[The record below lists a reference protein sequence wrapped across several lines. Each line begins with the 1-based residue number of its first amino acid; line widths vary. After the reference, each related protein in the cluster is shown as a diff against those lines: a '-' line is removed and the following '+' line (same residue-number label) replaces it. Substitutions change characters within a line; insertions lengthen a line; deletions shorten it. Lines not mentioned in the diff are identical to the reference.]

1 MSEEDINIEQ
11 IKADIQDITENIEQ
25 LRFDKE
31 NIVLEIKKDVKKWY
45 KKWIG
50 YIVGGISAL
59 TIIALIQIYF
69 SVISKTET
77 FVTEKVTKKFDEP
90 EIAHTFT
97 LIAGNEAKK
106 IIENKLTPALEEA
119 NKIVSMKIDS
129 FEKSLQEF
137 KYKYDI
143 ELEKLAQE
151 IEYIKNRNEILKLG
165 DEAIATKDAKA
176 FEELE
181 TIYESSA
188 DQGIKISA
196 LSEILRVKSHFA
208 TGTSIK
214 GINVTSTNR
223 KTGEVL
229 IDDNIPTADLVR
241 GLIESKSW
249 EIRAK
254 IAEILRKRKEKQVPE
269 ALLYT
274 IQNDNNLEVRKRAMD
289 GFESVT
295 GFRSSDVFNY
305 DPAKKWWEENKERI
319 EKDLK
324 DSDK

>member
-1 MSEEDINIEQ
+1 MNEENINTEQ
-11 IKADIQDITENIEQ
+11 IKADIQDITEKIEQ
-25 LRFDKE
+25 LKFDKD
-31 NIVLEIKKDVKKWY
+31 NIVLEIKKDVKSWY

-50 YIVGGISAL
+50 YIVGGISVL
-59 TIIALIQIYF
+59 TIIALVKIYF

-77 FVTEKVTKKFDEP
+77 FVTEKVTQKFGEP
-90 EIAHTFT
+90 EIARTFT
-97 LIAGNEAKK
+97 SVAENEAKK

-119 NKIVSMKIDS
+119 NQIVSEKIGS
-129 FEKSLQEF
+129 FEKNLQEF
-137 KYKYDI
+137 KDKYDL
-143 ELEKLAQE
+143 ELKKLALE

-181 TIYESSA
+181 KIYESSA
-188 DQGIKISA
+188 DQDIKISA

-229 IDDNIPTADLVR
+229 TDDKIPTADLIR
-241 GLIESKSW
+241 GLRESKSW

-254 IAEILRKRKEKQVPE
+254 IAALLKKRKEKQVPE
-269 ALLYT
+269 ALLNA
-274 IQNDNNLEVRKRAMD
+274 IQNDNNLEVRKEAMD
-289 GFESVT
+289 SFETVT
-295 GFRSSDVFNY
+295 GFKSSDVFKY
-305 DPAKKWWEENKERI
+305 EPAEKWWEENKERI

-324 DSDK
+324 DSEN